1 MPNYD
6 NLINDYA
13 QQAGELEALAASCTI
28 ESAAWRPGAQAWS
41 VVEIAGHLADAEL
54 LAAVRLRRIITQDQ
68 PNFYSYQ
75 QERWAQRLHYQHR
88 ELTRVVARFVL
99 LRGENADLL
108 KELTREDWRRK
119 GRHDRDGVLSLR
131 QLIEGYVGHTAKH
144 LQQMQA
150 VAAAFTA
157 RKD

>member
-1 MPNYD
+1 MPNHN

-13 QQAGELEALAASCTI
+13 QQADELEALAASCTI
-28 ESAAWRPGAQAWS
+28 ESAAWQPGAQAWS
-41 VVEIAGHLADAEL
+41 IVEIAGHLADAEL

-68 PNFYSYQ
+68 PNFYGYQ
-75 QERWAQRLHYQHR
+75 QELWAQRLHYRHR

-119 GRHDRDGVLSLR
+119 GLHDRDGVLALR
-131 QLIEGYVGHTAKH
+131 QLIEGYIGHTAKH
-144 LQQMQA
+144 LEQMRS
-150 VAAAFTA
+150 VAAAFA
-157 RKD
+157 ERKD